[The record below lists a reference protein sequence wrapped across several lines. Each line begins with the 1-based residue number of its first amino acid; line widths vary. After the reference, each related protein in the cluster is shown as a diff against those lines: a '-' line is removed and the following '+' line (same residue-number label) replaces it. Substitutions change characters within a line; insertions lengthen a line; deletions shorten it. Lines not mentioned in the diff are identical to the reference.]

1 MSQSHR
7 ILSRR
12 DTLRLGVRLGAGAA
26 AAAGAALLPSGAHA
40 AAPMLGVQRPQVYRF
55 KLGSFEVTNILDGY
69 VQNPSLHPTFGADQ
83 PADAVQALAQA
94 NGISTGFDHHY
105 VPTLVNTG
113 KELVLFD
120 TGNPVGRT
128 PTAGKLAENLKL
140 AGYSPGQVDVVVLTH
155 GHPDHVGGLTDG
167 AGKPTYP
174 NARYVFGEV
183 EFDFW
188 RKGEN
193 VREARKSNLDLFRTI
208 ALPFG
213 EKAAFLKPEGE
224 VVTGIRAVNAY
235 GHSPG
240 MLAFHVES
248 GNQRLLI
255 WADVANQYV
264 VSIQQPDWGTG
275 FDDVKDAAIATR
287 KRVLDMVATDK
298 IAVAGFHMPFPS
310 LGWVER
316 SGTSYRWVP
325 ASYQFNL

>member
-1 MSQSHR
+1 M
-7 ILSRR
+7 
-12 DTLRLGVRLGAGAA
+12 
-26 AAAGAALLPSGAHA
+26 
-40 AAPMLGVQRPQVYRF
+40 
-55 KLGSFEVTNILDGY
+55 E
-69 VQNPSLHPTFGADQ
+69 
-83 PADAVQALAQA
+83 ALAKA
-94 NGISTGFDHHY
+94 NGIPTKFDHPY

-120 TGNPVGRT
+120 TGNPKAGCRPRASWWRT
-128 PTAGKLAENLKL
+128 LAWPATSPSRSTWSSSPTATRTTSA
-140 AGYSPGQVDVVVLTH
+140 ASS
-155 GHPDHVGGLTDG
+155 
-167 AGKPTYP
+167 ARSGKPTYP

-193 VREARKSNLDLFRTI
+193 VREARKTNLEMFRKV
-208 ALPFG
+208 ALPLG
-213 EKAAFLKPEGE
+213 DKATFLKPDGE
-224 VVTGIRAVNAY
+224 VVPGIRAVNAY

-248 GNQRLLI
+248 DGRRLLV
-255 WADVANQYV
+255 WGDVANQYV
-264 VSIQQPDWGTG
+264 VSIQQPEWGTG

-298 IAVAGFHMPFPS
+298 IPVAGFHMPFPS

-325 ASYQFNL
+325 ATYQFNL